1 MRKRLGWILA
11 LLLVAGV
18 AELLV
23 YNSLQRRHK
32 VPLQVIGTRMDPALH
47 ERLGPP
53 EPIPPPATR
62 PPDDAPRPRPA
73 SWEPVTLSG
82 PAPGLA
88 DLRAAVKGTNL
99 IIVVLDAMRADHVG
113 CYGYDRDTTP
123 NIDRLAR
130 ESVVFEQHF
139 CQFPHT
145 TCSTASLFTGQY
157 PDTHGLV
164 YEQKEEL
171 RDGSV
176 MMDPEAFTLAKAMEK
191 AGCVTSL
198 LSANPCASPKLGVGG
213 EFQDVFLLQRRQL
226 KKEGRQG
233 PRRAQRQTGEKPGM
247 VRTAP
252 RLLEVACHRIADTKG
267 KRFFTY
273 LHFLPPHYPY
283 EASKE
288 VAELYRGKQPPGYW
302 QGEPAFTQV
311 YFRTWG
317 DAAPATGADWVNLYD
332 ANLRW
337 GDQALGGLIAFLKE
351 SNLLEKSL
359 LIVTADHGEAL
370 GEHRY
375 EFHATCPYDEATHIP
390 LLIRFPGGK
399 GPVGRVRVLT
409 ETVDVLPTVMELY
422 GLWYPREM
430 VQGRSLTGLLTG
442 EREELHDYVFSR
454 TAGHYPCYLVR
465 DHDWALLLYKGG
477 KLRALYDLG
486 NDPRQRY
493 NVAEERADQTS
504 RMVRR
509 FEQFARSQRYPPLH
523 FADPTQ
529 KPPARGEAPR
539 KAIPEET
546 MRELKALG
554 YVD

>member
-1 MRKRLGWILA
+1 
-11 LLLVAGV
+11 
-18 AELLV
+18 
-23 YNSLQRRHK
+23 
-32 VPLQVIGTRMDPALH
+32 
-47 ERLGPP
+47 
-53 EPIPPPATR
+53 
-62 PPDDAPRPRPA
+62 
-73 SWEPVTLSG
+73 LSG
-82 PAPGLA
+82 PAPDLA

-99 IIVVLDAMRADHVG
+99 IIVVLDAMRADHLG
-113 CYGYDRDTTP
+113 SCGYDRDTTP

-139 CQFPHT
+139 CQFTQT

-164 YEQKEEL
+164 YERRGEL

-191 AGCVTSL
+191 AGCATSL
-198 LSANPCASPKLGVGG
+198 ISANAFASPKFGVGE
-213 EFQDVFLLQRRQL
+213 EFQDAFLLGRRQL
-226 KKEGRQG
+226 TEERRRGAS
-233 PRRAQRQTGEKPGM
+233 RAQRRTEEIPGR

-252 RLLEVACHRIADTKG
+252 RLLEVACNRIADMKG

-273 LHFLPPHYPY
+273 VHFLPPHYPY
-283 EASKE
+283 EASRE
-288 VAELYRGKQPPGYW
+288 VIDRYRSKQPPGYW

-317 DAAPATGADWVNLYD
+317 DAPPATGADWVNLYD

-337 GDQALGGLIAFLKE
+337 ADQALGGLIAFLEE

-409 ETVDVLPTVMELY
+409 ETVDVLPTLMELY

-465 DHDWALLLYKGG
+465 SHDWALLLYKGG
-477 KLRALYDLG
+477 KLRALYDLRD
-486 NDPRQRY
+486 DPRQRY
-493 NVAEERADQTS
+493 NVAEERADQTGK
-504 RMVRR
+504 VIRR

-523 FADPTQ
+523 FADPNQ
-529 KPPARGEAPR
+529 KPPAREEVRR
-539 KAIPEET
+539 KAVSEET